1 MRNCKIIFFVK
12 QFLLMKKITFILAFI
27 TSTFAFAQSVSVS
40 GSVVDSGDSSDPI
53 AFATVKVKGL
63 DISTETDLEGNY
75 ELNLLQ
81 GEYVLMIDFIG
92 YDPIELNH
100 VSVQNEKVILDPV
113 VLKTL
118 RPSFDLATIDEE

>member
-1 MRNCKIIFFVK
+1 
-12 QFLLMKKITFILAFI
+12 MKKITFILAFF
-27 TSTFAFAQSVSVS
+27 TTTFAFAQSVSVS

>member
-12 QFLLMKKITFILAFI
+12 QFLLMKKITFILAFF
-27 TSTFAFAQSVSVS
+27 TTTFAFAQSVSVS

-92 YDPIELNH
+92 YDPIVLNH

>member
-12 QFLLMKKITFILAFI
+12 QFLLMKKITFILAFF
-27 TSTFAFAQSVSVS
+27 TTTFAFAQSVSVS

>member
-12 QFLLMKKITFILAFI
+12 QFLLMKKITFILAFF
-27 TSTFAFAQSVSVS
+27 TTTFAFAQSVSVS

-92 YDPIELNH
+92 YDPVELNH